1 MRNSIKFILLLLVA
15 VFILWFFGRHLDWQE
30 VSQSL
35 RKANPFYL
43 ILATLIICFGYLLRA
58 IRWQVLLAPI
68 TKTSLTEL
76 FAATTIGFSIILIV
90 GRAGEITR
98 PMWLSMRDK
107 RVRPSTA
114 LITLGVERIF
124 DLASLVCFFAVNLMF
139 FNAPAGREA
148 EFGYVKFIGNLLL
161 VGVFVGFLALY
172 IYQKNSARFMAWFE
186 RYASRIFIPKK
197 IQRIFLSL
205 FNQLAISL
213 GVLKDWR
220 EISLVVFWTI
230 MLWLSIAIPTWL
242 VLLAFNLPL
251 SFIDSLFVMGLAA
264 LGSVVPTPGGAAG
277 AFHAA
282 TANSLIFLNIDKDQA
297 WATSIAMHLV
307 YFAPA
312 VFFGIYYFLRGD
324 ISVARFKSLLS
335 SEHAVEEVEH
345 ETDQVPFNNQQPI
358 NNGNQ
363 ELTTD
368 S

>member
-1 MRNSIKFILLLLVA
+1 MRNSIKFILLFLFALL
-15 VFILWFFGRHLDWQE
+15 ILWFFGRNLDWQE

-43 ILATLIICFGYLLRA
+43 VLATLIICFGYVLRA

-68 TKTSLTEL
+68 TKTSIKEL
-76 FAATTIGFSIILIV
+76 FAATTIGFSAILIV

-98 PMWLSMRDK
+98 PMWLSMRDN

-114 LITLGVERIF
+114 LITLGLERIF
-124 DLASLVCFFAVNLMF
+124 DLASLVCFFSVNLIF
-139 FNAPAGREA
+139 ISAPAGRET
-148 EFGYVKFIGNLLL
+148 EFGYVKLVGNLML

-186 RYASRIFIPKK
+186 GYANRIFIPKK

-220 EISLVVFWTI
+220 EIALVVFWTI
-230 MLWLSIAIPTWL
+230 MLWFSIAIPTWL

-282 TANSLIFLNIDKDQA
+282 TANSLIFLNVDKDQA
-297 WATSIAMHLV
+297 WAASIAMHLV
-307 YFAPA
+307 YFTPA
-312 VFFGIYYFLRGD
+312 VFFGIYYFLHGD

-345 ETDQVPFNNQQPI
+345 EVEDASKIQNPKPKVEAQT
-358 NNGNQ
+358 
-363 ELTTD
+363 
-368 S
+368 SS